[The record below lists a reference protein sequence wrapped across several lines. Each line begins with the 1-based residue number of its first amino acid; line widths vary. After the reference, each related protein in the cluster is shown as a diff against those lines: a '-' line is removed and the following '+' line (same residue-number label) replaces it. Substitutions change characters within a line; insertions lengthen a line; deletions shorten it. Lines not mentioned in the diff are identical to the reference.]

1 MANVTLSVDDA
12 LLRQARVK
20 AVNENTSVNAVIRDF
35 LARWVDEE
43 GERAAAVQ
51 KVRAA
56 LEAAEYRSGG
66 ATWTREELHE
76 R

>member
-1 MANVTLSVDDA
+1 MANVTLSLDDA
-12 LLRQARVK
+12 LLRRARVK

-51 KVRAA
+51 RLRAA
-56 LEAAEYRSGG
+56 FDAAEYRSGG
-66 ATWTREELHE
+66 GTWTREELH
-76 R
+76 RR